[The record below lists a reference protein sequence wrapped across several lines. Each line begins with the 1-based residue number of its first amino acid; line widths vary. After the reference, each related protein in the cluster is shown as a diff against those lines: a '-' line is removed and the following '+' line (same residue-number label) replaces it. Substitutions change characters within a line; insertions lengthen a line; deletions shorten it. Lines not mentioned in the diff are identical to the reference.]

1 MRKIVLIL
9 AVVATTLLLPSK
21 SKGQSVYI
29 ITEVFRNTAPIYDSV
44 YVTTPTGSVT
54 GYSIPH
60 LSNVS
65 GHDSALSTII
75 NSVSTLGYTI
85 SDYSVIR
92 SIPGVLNITMQ
103 RWFLKKP

>member
-9 AVVATTLLLPSK
+9 AVAATNLLLPSK

-29 ITEVFRNTAPIYDSV
+29 ITEVFRNTPPLYDSI

-75 NSVSTLGYTI
+75 NGVSTLGYTI

-92 SIPGVLNITMQ
+92 SLPGTLSITMQ

>member
-1 MRKIVLIL
+1 MKKIIL
-9 AVVATTLLLPSK
+9 VISILTLNLLLVSK

-92 SIPGVLNITMQ
+92 SLPGVLSITMQ
-103 RWFLKKP
+103 RWFLKKS